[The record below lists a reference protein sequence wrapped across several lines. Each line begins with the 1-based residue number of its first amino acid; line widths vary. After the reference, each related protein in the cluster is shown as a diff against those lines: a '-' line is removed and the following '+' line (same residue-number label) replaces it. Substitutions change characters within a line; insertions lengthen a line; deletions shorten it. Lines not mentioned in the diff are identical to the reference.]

1 MAGFTI
7 RDARDDDV
15 DGIARLS
22 FAEDPAGA
30 HDLDAFRRAWGWL
43 HRENPCEQGKV
54 LVGVDGTDDGNVLG
68 HYAIVPFAFRRK
80 GQPFTTGGFLCR
92 LLVAESSRNT
102 MLFPQLE
109 MQMIKGYGDWGM
121 DFAYG
126 LINRPPVLKA
136 HLYFKFKDVI
146 ALPVMARPIRVGK
159 LIEQVVRNKALAAI
173 MRLAAPIGDVA
184 VRFRRRPRRDPRTEV
199 VQVEQFS
206 SEHAEALD
214 RLTRPF
220 PLIAQRTVET
230 LNWRFARPQ
239 DRGYRIF
246 LARGDGELRGYVV
259 TRAMPMKELTTVAV
273 VDLLFAEGDEAA
285 GDALLA
291 RAIDE
296 AYAAG
301 ADVCACLVNPLG
313 RYFSFLKKRGFFKT
327 PESFTLILHE
337 PPNSPKRVCDI
348 PPADW
353 HLTWFDHDYV

>member
-1 MAGFTI
+1 
-7 RDARDDDV
+7 
-15 DGIARLS
+15 
-22 FAEDPAGA
+22 
-30 HDLDAFRRAWGWL
+30 
-43 HRENPCEQGKV
+43 
-54 LVGVDGTDDGNVLG
+54 
-68 HYAIVPFAFRRK
+68 
-80 GQPFTTGGFLCR
+80 
-92 LLVAESSRNT
+92 
-102 MLFPQLE
+102 
-109 MQMIKGYGDWGM
+109 
-121 DFAYG
+121 
-126 LINRPPVLKA
+126 
-136 HLYFKFKDVI
+136 
-146 ALPVMARPIRVGK
+146 MARPIRVGK
-159 LIEQVVRNKALAAI
+159 LIEQVVKNKVLAA
-173 MRLAAPIGDVA
+173 MLRVAAPIGDVA
-184 VRFRRRPRRDPRTEV
+184 VRFRRPPRRDPSVEV

-206 SEHAEALD
+206 PEHTEPLD
-214 RLTRPF
+214 RMTRPF

-230 LNWRFARPQ
+230 LNWRFARPK
-239 DRGYRIF
+239 DRGYKIL
-246 LARGDGELRGYVV
+246 LARARADAGRDGELRGYVV